1 MNKQEYVDA
10 SLLFLEGKISG
21 LQAALK
27 DAQDSAN
34 SETKSSAG
42 DKHETSR
49 AMAQLENERLSKQLS
64 ILTQQAEVLQ
74 KINPELISEKI
85 GLGTVVECEHNV
97 FFISTGLGKI
107 KLNDSTFFAIA
118 SNSPVGKKLTG
129 KTVGDNIQVGSNNE
143 TIIKII

>member
-1 MNKQEYVDA
+1 MNKQAYLDA

-21 LQAALK
+21 LQEALK
-27 DAQDSAN
+27 DTQDSAN

-64 ILTQQAEVLQ
+64 ILTQQVEVLQ
-74 KINPELISEKI
+74 KINPESISKKI
-85 GLGTVVECEHNV
+85 GLGTVVECEDNV

-107 KLNDSTFFAIA
+107 KLNGNTFFAIA
-118 SNSPVGKKLTG
+118 SNSPVGKNLLG
-129 KTVGDNIQVGSNNE
+129 KGVGDNIQLGNSND